1 MSIII
6 ETCPKCGHDLTDLV
20 IDTYPPIPQKKCFN
34 CGWEWTGEREEVKIV
49 TLEMFKKYHE
59 HLMNYIEHG
68 DGINLDE
75 ILEEE
80 PVEKEE

>member
-1 MSIII
+1 MN
-6 ETCPKCGHDLTDLV
+6 E
-20 IDTYPPIPQKKCFN
+20 N
-34 CGWEWTGEREEVKIV
+34 KIV

-80 PVEKEE
+80 PVENEE